1 MSLPPLASGPLIA
14 VIEDSAPLREN
25 LLLSLAASGKTAWG
39 CASAE
44 AFYREYVVRQPDI
57 VLVDL
62 GLPGEAGISVIE
74 HLRQIPALGI
84 IVVTARGSDD
94 SIRAATAAGADH
106 YFIKPVNLTKLLGA
120 IDALWRRMSQST
132 QSVTARPWILDL
144 LGASL
149 TPPDREAIALSAGEV
164 ALLTCLSDGAG
175 QIISKDQL
183 CAQVFSVAAPPSHA
197 QLDVLVS
204 RLRSKTKSQGCVL
217 PLRSIFGKGLAF
229 VEPILRQ

>member
-1 MSLPPLASGPLIA
+1 MSRPPPTSGPLVA

-25 LLLSLAASGKTAWG
+25 LLLSLTASGKTAWG

-44 AFYREYVVRQPDI
+44 AFYREYIVRPPHI

-62 GLPGEAGISVIE
+62 GLPGEAGINVIE

-84 IVVTARGSDD
+84 IVVTARGDD
-94 SIRAATAAGADH
+94 DTIRAATAAGADH

-120 IDALWRRMSQST
+120 IDALWRRLSTST
-132 QSVTARPWILDL
+132 QSVTDRSWILDL
-144 LGASL
+144 LGATL
-149 TPPDREAIALSAGEV
+149 TPPDQAAIPLSAGEI

-183 CAQVFSVAAPPSHA
+183 CAHVFGGAAPQNHSH
-197 QLDVLVS
+197 LDVLVS
-204 RLRSKTKSQGCVL
+204 RLRSKAKSMGCVL

-229 VEPILRQ
+229 VEPILRR